1 MRRSASYSQAAKNNK
16 ANLTRKL
23 VMMEDI
29 KNAEEY

>member
-16 ANLTRKL
+16 VNLTRKL

-29 KNAEEY
+29 KNAE

>member
-1 MRRSASYSQAAKNNK
+1 MSQQQSSKVGKQNVA
-16 ANLTRKL
+16 RKL